1 MSASDPLKKRSTKPR
16 SGARG
21 TLARIARLWDRV
33 ERTLVG
39 LLGAAAL
46 LIAVVQVFGRYIDPA
61 GAITWAE
68 EVIVYIAVWAVMI
81 IASQLVRA
89 DGHVR
94 PDLVLRLLRPG
105 AQRWVEMCNCLVA
118 IAFTFGM
125 VWYGWQVV
133 DTAQML
139 DQRSSS
145 DLQFPLWIYYAALP
159 TGGLL
164 MLIRYVIRLLR
175 YAFLFDPATMSVG
188 HSILHEAPPELT
200 RHLTEQITDQLV
212 E

>member
-1 MSASDPLKKRSTKPR
+1 MPGPAVTGMTRI
-16 SGARG
+16 
-21 TLARIARLWDRV
+21 LAVWDWV
-33 ERTLVG
+33 ERIIIGV
-39 LLGAAAL
+39 LGAAAL
-46 LIAVVQVFGRYIDPA
+46 GIAVVQVFGRYITPA
-61 GAITWAE
+61 HSITWGE

-81 IASQLVRA
+81 AGSQLVST

-105 AQRWVEMCNCLVA
+105 AQRWVEICNCIVA
-118 IAFTFGM
+118 IGFTFGM

-164 MLIRYVIRLLR
+164 MLMRYVIRLLR
-175 YAFLFDPATMSVG
+175 YAFLFDPATMTVG
-188 HSILHEAPPELT
+188 RAIAHEVPAALT
-200 RHLTEQITDQLV
+200 QPIIE
-212 E
+212 

>member
-1 MSASDPLKKRSTKPR
+1 MSASDSAKPR
-16 SGARG
+16 QGARG
-21 TLARIARLWDRV
+21 TLARIAWLWDRV

-39 LLGAAAL
+39 ILGAVAL

-61 GAITWAE
+61 HAITWAE

-81 IASQLVRA
+81 IASQLVRG

-133 DTAQML
+133 DSAMLL

-145 DLQFPLWIYYAALP
+145 DLQFPIWIYYAALP

-175 YAFLFDPATMSVG
+175 YVFLFDPATMTVG
-188 HSILHEAPPELT
+188 PAIEHELSPELAQ
-200 RHLTEQITDQLV
+200 HLHR
-212 E
+212 

>member
-1 MSASDPLKKRSTKPR
+1 MA
-16 SGARG
+16 A
-21 TLARIARLWDRV
+21 WDWV
-33 ERTLVG
+33 ERIVVG
-39 LLGAAAL
+39 VLGAVAL
-46 LIAVVQVFGRYIDPA
+46 LTAVVQVFGRYIDPA
-61 GAITWAE
+61 NAITWAE

-81 IASQLVRA
+81 AASHLVRT

-105 AQRWVEMCNCLVA
+105 AQRWVEMFNCLVA
-118 IAFTFGM
+118 IAFTSGM

-133 DTAQML
+133 DTALLL
-139 DQRSSS
+139 DQRSST

-159 TGGLL
+159 AGGLL

-188 HSILHEAPPELT
+188 HSIVIDAPPELAM
-200 RHLTEQITDQLV
+200 RPHR
-212 E
+212 

>member
-1 MSASDPLKKRSTKPR
+1 MSASDPPD
-16 SGARG
+16 ARG
-21 TLARIARLWDRV
+21 TLARIDRLWNRI

-39 LLGAAAL
+39 VLGAAAL

-81 IASQLVRA
+81 AASQLVRR

-94 PDLVLRLLRPG
+94 PDLMLRLLRPA
-105 AQRWVEMCNCLVA
+105 AQRWVEMFNCLVA

-133 DTAQML
+133 DTALLL

-145 DLQFPLWIYYAALP
+145 DLQFPIWIYYAALP

-175 YAFLFDPATMSVG
+175 YVFLFDPATMTVG
-188 HSILHEAPPELT
+188 HSIAHEASPELLQ
-200 RHLTEQITDQLV
+200 HIV

>member
-1 MSASDPLKKRSTKPR
+1 MSASEPSTGVR
-16 SGARG
+16 SGLTRFFA
-21 TLARIARLWDRV
+21 AWDRV

-39 LLGAAAL
+39 LLGATALAIAA
-46 LIAVVQVFGRYIDPA
+46 VQVFGRYIDPA

-68 EVIVYIAVWAVMI
+68 EVIVYIMVWAIMI
-81 IASQLVRA
+81 IASQLVRT
-89 DGHVR
+89 DGQVR
-94 PDLVLRLLRPG
+94 PDLVLRILPVRV
-105 AQRWVEMCNCLVA
+105 QRWVEMFNCLVA

-133 DTAQML
+133 DTAVLL

-145 DLQFPLWIYYAALP
+145 DLQFPIWIYYAALP
-159 TGGLL
+159 AGGLL

-175 YAFLFDPATMSVG
+175 YVFLFDPATMSVG
-188 HSILHEAPPELT
+188 LSIAHEVPSELLQT
-200 RHLTEQITDQLV
+200 IV